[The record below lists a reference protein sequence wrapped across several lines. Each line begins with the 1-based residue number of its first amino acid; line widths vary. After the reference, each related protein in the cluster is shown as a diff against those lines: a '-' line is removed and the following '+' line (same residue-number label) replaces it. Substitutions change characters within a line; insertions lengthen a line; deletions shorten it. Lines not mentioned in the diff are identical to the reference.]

1 MVKPCSE
8 QSFNKR
14 FPNGKPKVES
24 AWAKFKRF
32 FLLHLRSDTR
42 YRRKI
47 SVVRTLSDVIIV
59 AIITGICS
67 VAGQWLISRKQSQD
81 RAVAEAERETR
92 LDMRLQGVEKRLD
105 EHNNYASK
113 IGSIQTDI
121 AVIKNEIKNLKESA

>member
-1 MVKPCSE
+1 MM
-8 QSFNKR
+8 
-14 FPNGKPKVES
+14 
-24 AWAKFKRF
+24 
-32 FLLHLRSDTR
+32 
-42 YRRKI
+42 
-47 SVVRTLSDVIIV
+47 SDVIIV

-67 VAGQWLISRKQSQD
+67 VFGQWLISRKQSQD
-81 RAVAEAERETR
+81 RAIAEAERETR